1 MNPVPGPDQ
10 EHNYC
15 AFGRCEA
22 RHSRIVPKPEA
33 HAKEYN
39 LPITEDARDLQ
50 EDLVRLRHDLHRQ
63 PEIGLHL
70 PRTQERVL
78 QALDGLPFEITLGKE
93 TTSVTAVLR
102 GGAGSPAGGGTPAG
116 TGSPAGTDSPAG
128 GKAAERPAVLLRADM
143 DGLPVQE
150 KTGVDYTSRTDG
162 AMHACGH
169 DLHTSML
176 AGAATLLAEKRHL
189 LRGDVVLMFQP
200 GEEGC
205 DGASYMIREG
215 VLDAAGPRVQAAY
228 GMHVFSSL
236 EEHGQFCT
244 KPGVMLSASD
254 GLEVTIL
261 GAGGHGSAPHAA
273 KDPVTAAAEMVTA
286 LQVMVTRQFNMFD
299 PVVLS
304 VGVLQAGTK
313 RNVIPETARIEATI
327 RTFSEGSRL
336 KMMEAVP
343 RLLKGIAAAHGLDVH
358 VDYQAEYPLT
368 ITDED
373 ETTTAEKVISGLFG
387 ERRLSR
393 WATPLSGSEDFS
405 RVLAEVPGTF
415 VGLSAV
421 APGADPAASPFN
433 HSPYA
438 TFDDGVL
445 ADGAALYA
453 ELAISRLAS
462 LSAAS

>member
-1 MNPVPGPDQ
+1 MTITSAARELQPELIRFRHAMHQ
-10 EHNYC
+10 E
-15 AFGRCEA
+15 
-22 RHSRIVPKPEA
+22 
-33 HAKEYN
+33 
-39 LPITEDARDLQ
+39 
-50 EDLVRLRHDLHRQ
+50 
-63 PEIGLHL
+63 PEIGLDL
-70 PRTQERVL
+70 PRTQEKVL
-78 QALDGLPFEITLGKE
+78 EALAGLPYEVTLGKE

-102 GGAGSPAGGGTPAG
+102 GTAGSRDAPGEAGQGRRVTP
-116 TGSPAGTDSPAG
+116 S
-128 GKAAERPAVLLRADM
+128 VLLRADM

-150 KTGVDYTSRTDG
+150 KTGVDYTSRLDG

-169 DLHTSML
+169 DLHTAML
-176 AGAATLLAEKRHL
+176 TGAATLLAENRHRL
-189 LRGDVVLMFQP
+189 AGDVVLMFQP
-200 GEEGC
+200 GEEGF

-215 VLDAAGPRVQAAY
+215 VLDAPGRRVDAAY

-236 EEHGQFCT
+236 EPYGTFAT

-254 GLEVTIL
+254 GLVVTVL

-286 LQVMVTRQFNMFD
+286 LQVMITRQFNMFD

-304 VGVLQAGTK
+304 VGVLHAGTK

-327 RTFSEGSRL
+327 RTFSEASRQKL
-336 KMMEAVP
+336 MDSIP
-343 RLLKGIAAAHGLDVH
+343 RLLRGIASAHGLEVD
-358 VDYQAEYPLT
+358 VDYQQEYPLT

-373 ETTTAEKVISGLFG
+373 ETHTAENVITEMFG
-387 ERRLSR
+387 DSRLSR

-415 VGLSAV
+415 IGLSAV
-421 APGADPAASPFN
+421 PRGVDHAASPFN

-453 ELAISRLAS
+453 ELATQRLAA
-462 LSAAS
+462 LSQSPTNS

>member
-1 MNPVPGPDQ
+1 MPMTAD
-10 EHNYC
+10 
-15 AFGRCEA
+15 
-22 RHSRIVPKPEA
+22 
-33 HAKEYN
+33 AK
-39 LPITEDARDLQ
+39 DLQ
-50 EDLVRLRHDLHRQ
+50 EDLVRLRHDLHRR
-63 PEIGLHL
+63 PEIGLQL
-70 PRTQERVL
+70 PRTQEKVL
-78 QALDGLPFEITLGKE
+78 QALDGLPLEITLGKD

-102 GGAGSPAGGGTPAG
+102 GGHAGGESS
-116 TGSPAGTDSPAG
+116 SP
-128 GKAAERPAVLLRADM
+128 RPAVLLRADM

-150 KTGVDYTSRTDG
+150 KTGVDFTSQADG

-189 LRGDVVLMFQP
+189 IGADVVIMFQHV
-200 GEEGC
+200 EEGF
-205 DGASYMIREG
+205 DGASHKIREG
-215 VLDAAGPRVQAAY
+215 VLDAAGTRVQAAY

-236 EEHGQFCT
+236 EPHGTFCT

-254 GLEVTIL
+254 GLEVTVL
-261 GAGGHGSAPHAA
+261 GAGGHGSAPHSA
-273 KDPVTAAAEMVTA
+273 KDPVTVAAEMVTA

-304 VGVLQAGTK
+304 VGVLHAGTK

-327 RTFSEGSRL
+327 RTFSEASRL
-336 KMMEAVP
+336 KMMDTVP
-343 RLLKGIAAAHGLDVH
+343 RLLKGIAAAHGVEVA
-358 VDYQAEYPLT
+358 VDYLQEYPLT
-368 ITDED
+368 ITSED
-373 ETTTAEKVISGLFG
+373 ETHTAEKVITELFG

-421 APGADPAASPFN
+421 APGADPATSPFN

-453 ELAISRLAS
+453 ELAMSRLGA
-462 LSAAS
+462 LAPAA